1 VFRAVRLLV
10 SVTVAVIVRLF
21 RLVDYRRLGGE
32 HHPGYRPR
40 IEHRRAGDLDGIDHA
55 FGDQVAVGQDSVAA
69 FNPRPCGSSAT
80 CSPLPSR
87 DPHMSED
94 GFDGRQIRCNRSGQ
108 ASILAIQRYVA

>member
-1 VFRAVRLLV
+1 V
-10 SVTVAVIVRLF
+10 SVTVVVVVLVRLGKLF
-21 RLVDYRRLGGE
+21 HDSRLGGE

-55 FGDQVAVGQDSVAA
+55 FGDQVAVGKDSVAA
-69 FNPRPCGSSAT
+69 FNPRPFGSSAT

>member
-1 VFRAVRLLV
+1 
-10 SVTVAVIVRLF
+10 VTVVMTGVLVVRWYFFDNGGLS
-21 RLVDYRRLGGE
+21 GE
-32 HHPGYRPR
+32 HHASYRRR